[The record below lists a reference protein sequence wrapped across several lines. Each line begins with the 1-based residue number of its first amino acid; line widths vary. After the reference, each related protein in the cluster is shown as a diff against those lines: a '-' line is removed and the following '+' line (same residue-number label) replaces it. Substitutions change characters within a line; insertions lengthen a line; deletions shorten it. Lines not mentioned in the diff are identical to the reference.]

1 VTGPAEQGA
10 PTRLSD
16 SDRHEVLVD
25 WNRTAVDHRPE
36 ATIHQL
42 FVEEAAKRPG
52 APAVIAGNTVLT
64 YGELDA
70 RSNRL
75 ARILVERGVGPD
87 VPVGLA
93 ARRTPDV
100 VVALLGI
107 LKAGGA
113 YLPLDPA
120 YPRDRIAWMLEDAR
134 VPVVV
139 GDSPSTSTLP
149 DAKASRLLLDA
160 EAELIA
166 ARPAEPVSGGATA
179 ESLAYVMYTS
189 GSTGRPKGTLI
200 RHRAVNRLVRAV
212 DYVALGP
219 DETLLFA
226 APLAFDAS
234 TFEIWGALL
243 NGGRV
248 VIHPEAVPTAR
259 GLADSIRR
267 HGVTTMWLTAAL
279 FNMVIDEDPG
289 ALAGLRQLLT
299 GGEALSVPHVRR
311 ALEALPSVRLING
324 YGPTECTTFTTCHT
338 IPRPLPEGLR
348 SIPIGRPIRD
358 TSVYVLDPERQPVA
372 KGEPGELYVG
382 GEGLARGYLNRPD
395 LTAERFVPDAV
406 SGAKDARLYRT
417 GDLVRWLPDGTIEY
431 LGRADEQLKIRGFRI
446 EPGEIEAALLAD
458 PSLKTAAVVAREDRP
473 GAKRLVAY
481 LVARTGA
488 ERPSHADLRARL
500 AKSLPEA
507 MVPSA
512 YVWLDALPVT
522 VNGKLDRRALPPPP
536 PTRPALAQEFVPPA
550 SELET
555 KLAAVWSD
563 VLGVEPVGR
572 DDGFFDLGGSS
583 LLAVRMAARVRDELG
598 IDVPLVKLF
607 DRPTLAGFASAAAA
621 ATAPA
626 QVPAAGAA
634 PARPSPRRAG
644 RVDVAVVGM
653 AGKFPGAADVD
664 AFWKNLVAGVDGTS
678 FFTEDELDPA
688 VPEEQRR
695 DPAYVRARGVLEGT
709 ELFDAAFFGMGP
721 REAEITDPQ
730 NRLFLE
736 TAWEALERSGHVPAS
751 FTGPI
756 GVFGG
761 KYNNTYF
768 ERNVATRPD
777 LIEAFGAF
785 NAMAANEKDY
795 VATRAAFKLDLTGPA
810 VSIHTACSTSLVSV
824 CAAVESLRR
833 GECDLALAGGAS
845 VTVPVKSGHVYQ
857 EGSMLSAD
865 GRTRP
870 FDANAS
876 GTTFSDGVAVVVLRR
891 LEDALADGDQVYAVI
906 RGTAVNNDGARKA
919 SFTAPSVEGQAAV
932 VAMAQAD
939 AEVEPRSVS
948 YVETHG
954 TATPLGDPIEVEALS
969 RTFRRAT
976 GDTGFCGIGSVKS
989 NVGHLTIAAGATG
1002 FIKTAL
1008 SLHHEVLPPT
1018 IHFQSPNPALGLDKS
1033 PFYVVRELSPW
1044 KRGGAPRRA
1053 GVSAFGVG
1061 GTNAH
1066 VVLEE
1071 GPPEQPSG
1079 PGRAKELLVVS
1090 ARTPEALESACG
1102 RLAAWLREHPET
1114 PLADVAHT
1122 LQTGRAGF
1130 AHRRYLV
1137 AGSAAEAAAQ
1147 LAEPR
1152 KLAGRKLDAKA
1163 PAPVFLFPGQGSQY
1177 VRMGEELLGEPV
1189 FRRELDRVCDVVRPF
1204 LQRDLRDVL
1213 YPAAGAED
1221 AAAEILR
1228 ATAYTQ
1234 PALFAIEWALAC
1246 QWRHWGVE
1254 PVAMAGHSVGEFVCA
1269 ALAGVMA
1276 PEDAAALV
1284 AERGRLI
1291 GALPPGAMLS
1301 VNMSAEA
1308 ALPLLD
1314 DPMLAIA
1321 SENAPGLCVVAG
1333 PAEAVARV
1341 QKRLD
1346 EQKIVCRPLHTSH
1359 AFHSP
1364 MMDPAVP
1371 VFAEKVRRVRLSAP
1385 RIPFVS
1391 TVTGAWIT
1399 PEQAQDPAYWSRHL
1413 RETVRFATAAGVL
1426 VSEPGRLFLE
1436 VGPRTTLTTLTRRQ
1450 VKDILAKPLVS
1461 SLADQAGNGTEWA
1474 ALLLA
1479 AGQLWSNGLALDWKA
1494 FRLGERRRRVVLPTY
1509 PFERKRYW
1517 IEPARPAKA
1526 EAAAAPAPA
1535 PEALPPAAPAPVPA
1549 VAAAAAPQP
1558 TASSTVATTQPEPN
1572 MTAARKDKIA
1582 AAVRELFEEVSGLE
1596 IGDADSTFV
1605 EMGMDS
1611 LFLTQA
1617 ALQLQKKFGLKVTFR
1632 QLMENFPTV
1641 ATLTDHLD
1649 GCLPPDA
1656 YADAAPAPAPAPA
1669 AAAPA
1674 PVPVASPAPAAVPA
1688 VATSVPVAAFQVP
1701 AASTAPAGSLQ
1712 HIVEE
1717 QLRLMAHQLA
1727 LLGVGPAPVAAPQP
1741 TVPAAQPQAAAVP
1754 AAASAPVA
1762 LAAPPP
1768 AAAKPL
1774 NGAASKPANGA
1785 QRPAESAPEEGSA
1798 PQTYDVKKA
1807 FGAIAKIH
1815 LSADEMSP
1823 RQRARLDAF
1832 IRRYV
1837 ARTKTSKRLTQEN
1850 RAVLADPRVV
1860 TGFKPTI
1867 KEIVYQVVVDRS
1879 QGARVWD
1886 VDGNE
1891 YIDCLNGFGAS
1902 YFGWQPP
1909 FVTEAVKRQLDRG
1922 HEIGPMTP
1930 VAYDAAR
1937 LLCELTGMERAGFCN
1952 TGSEAVMGCMRIAR
1966 TVTGRTVIASFSGD
1980 YHGIFDEVIVRGT
1993 KKLKAVP
2000 AAPGIM
2006 PSSSQNMLILD
2017 YGTPESLEIIRQ
2029 RADDL
2034 AAVLVEPVQSRR
2046 PDFRPKEFLKEVREI
2061 TRKSGTALIFDEVIT
2076 GFRVAPGGAQAY
2088 YGIQADLASYGKV
2101 IGGGFPIGVIAGRRP
2116 WMDALD
2122 GGPWQYG
2129 DDSTPTAGVTYFAGT
2144 FCRHPLALAAM
2155 RAVMEHVKAQGPALQ
2170 ESMNQKTAKLAA
2182 DLNAHFQAVGAPL
2195 EIRNFSALWKV
2206 FFTQDLPYAELLF
2219 PMLRDR
2225 GLHILEGFP
2234 CFLTTAHGD
2243 AEVAFIVKAFR
2254 DAIAE
2259 LQEAGFLPEA
2269 PKRPAVDPSTPPVPG
2284 ARLGR
2289 DPGGNPAWFVEN
2301 PKQPGQ
2307 WLKVSDA

>member
-1 VTGPAEQGA
+1 VE
-10 PTRLSD
+10 
-16 SDRHEVLVD
+16 
-25 WNRTAVDHRPE
+25 WNRTAVAHRPE

-42 FVEEAAKRPG
+42 FAEEAARQPG
-52 APAVIAGNTVLT
+52 APAVVAGDAVLS

-70 RSNRL
+70 RSNQL
-75 ARILVERGVGPD
+75 ARLLRELGVGPD
-87 VPVGLA
+87 APVGLA

-100 VVALLGI
+100 MVALLGI

-139 GDSPSTSTLP
+139 GDSPSTATLP
-149 DAKASRLLLDA
+149 DSTAARLLLDA
-160 EAELIA
+160 DAERIA
-166 ARPAEPVSGGATA
+166 AQSREAIEGGATA

-219 DETLLFA
+219 GETLLFA

-248 VIHPEAVPTAR
+248 VVHPEAVPTAR
-259 GLADSIRR
+259 GLQESIRR

-279 FNMVIDEDPG
+279 FNMVIDEDPE
-289 ALAGLRQLLT
+289 ALSGLRQLLT

-324 YGPTECTTFTTCHT
+324 YGPTECTTFTTCFT

-358 TSVYVLDPERQPVA
+358 TSLYVLDAERNPVA
-372 KGEPGELYVG
+372 PGEPGELYVG

-395 LTAERFVPDAV
+395 LTSERFVPDVV
-406 SGAKDARLYRT
+406 SGAVDSRLYRT
-417 GDLVRWLPDGTIEY
+417 GDLVRWLPDGTVEY
-431 LGRADEQLKIRGFRI
+431 LGRADEQVKIRGFRI
-446 EPGEIEAALLAD
+446 EPGEIVAALLAHAAV
-458 PSLKTAAVVAREDRP
+458 KTAAVVAREDRP
-473 GAKRLVAY
+473 GAKRLVGY
-481 LVARTGA
+481 LVGRSGA
-488 ERPSHADLRARL
+488 ERPSHAELREHL

-512 YVWLDALPVT
+512 FVWLEALPVT
-522 VNGKLDRRALPPPP
+522 ANGKLDRRALPPPP
-536 PTRPALAQEFVPPA
+536 PTRPALAQEFVA
-550 SELET
+550 AATELEA
-555 KLAAVWSD
+555 KLAALWGD

-572 DDGFFDLGGSS
+572 DDGFFELGGSS
-583 LLAVRMAARVRDELG
+583 LLAVRMVTRVREELG
-598 IDVPLVKLF
+598 IDVPLVNLF
-607 DRPTLAGFASAAAA
+607 DQPTLAGFAAAAA
-621 ATAPA
+621 AAVHPA
-626 QVPAAGAA
+626 KSAAA
-634 PARPSPRRAG
+634 PEPAEAGPQPRRRG
-644 RVDVAVVGM
+644 HGDIAVVGM
-653 AGKFPGAADVD
+653 AGRFPGAPDVD
-664 AFWKNLVAGVDGTS
+664 RFWANLLDGVDGTT
-678 FFTEDELDPA
+678 FFSDADLDPSVSA
-688 VPEEQRR
+688 EQRR
-695 DPAYVRARGVLEGT
+695 DPAYVRARGILEDAD
-709 ELFDAAFFGMGP
+709 LFDAAFFGIGP
-721 REAEITDPQ
+721 REAELTDPQ
-730 NRLFLE
+730 NRLLLE
-736 TAWEALERSGHVPAS
+736 TAWEALERAGHVPGS
-751 FTGPI
+751 FRGPI
-756 GVFGG
+756 GVFAG

-768 ERNVATRPD
+768 ERNVSTRPD
-777 LIEAFGAF
+777 LIDAFGAF
-785 NAMAANEKDY
+785 NTMAANEKDY
-795 VATRAAFKLDLTGPA
+795 IATRAAFKLDLTGPA
-810 VSIHTACSTSLVSV
+810 ISIHTACSTSLVAV

-833 GECDLALAGGAS
+833 GECDLALAGGS
-845 VTVPVKSGHVYQ
+845 SITVPVRSGHLYQ
-857 EGSMLSAD
+857 EGSMLSVD

-870 FDANAS
+870 FDAQAS
-876 GTTFSDGVAVVVLRR
+876 GTTFSDGVAMIVLRR
-891 LEDALADGDQVYAVI
+891 LEDALADGDQIYAVV

-919 SFTAPSVEGQAAV
+919 SFTAPSVEGQASV
-932 VAMAQAD
+932 VSMAQAD
-939 AEVEPRSVS
+939 AGVDPRSVS

-969 RTFRRAT
+969 RAFRRQT
-976 GDTGFCGIGSVKS
+976 EDRGFCGIGSVKS
-989 NVGHLTIAAGATG
+989 NVGHLTIAAGAAG

-1008 SLHHEVLPPT
+1008 ALHHEVLPPT
-1018 IHFQSPNPALGLDKS
+1018 IHFQSPNPALGLSKS
-1033 PFYVVRELSPW
+1033 PFYVVDRLTPW
-1044 KRGGAPRRA
+1044 RRGTAPRRA

-1066 VVLEE
+1066 VVVEE
-1071 GPPEQPSG
+1071 APPSEASL
-1079 PGRAKELLVVS
+1079 PGRSRELLTVS
-1090 ARTPEALESACG
+1090 ARTPEALEATCG
-1102 RLAAWLREHPET
+1102 RLAGWLKGHPDA
-1114 PLADVAHT
+1114 PLGDVAHT

-1130 AHRRYLV
+1130 AHRRFLV
-1137 AGSAAEAAAQ
+1137 AASTAEAAAQ
-1147 LAEPR
+1147 LAEPK
-1152 KLAGRKLDAKA
+1152 KLPGRKLDAKA
-1163 PAPVFLFPGQGSQY
+1163 PAAVFLFPGQGSQY
-1177 VRMGEELLGEPV
+1177 VRMGEELRGEPI
-1189 FRRELDRVCDVVRPF
+1189 FRRELDRVCDIVRPF
-1204 LQRDLRDVL
+1204 LARDLRDVL
-1213 YPAAGAED
+1213 YPVAGGEE
-1221 AAAEILR
+1221 AAAEILK

-1246 QWRHWGVE
+1246 QWRHWGIE

-1269 ALAGVMA
+1269 ALAGVMS

-1301 VNMSAEA
+1301 VNLSGDA
-1308 ALPLLD
+1308 AQALLD

-1341 QKRLD
+1341 QKRL
-1346 EQKIVCRPLHTSH
+1346 EEEKIVCRPLHTSH

-1371 VFAEKVRRVRLSAP
+1371 VFAERVRRVRLSAP

-1391 TVTGAWIT
+1391 TVTAGWIT
-1399 PEQAQDPAYWSRHL
+1399 AEQATDPAYWSRHL
-1413 RETVRFATAAGVL
+1413 RETVRYGKAASVL
-1426 VSEPGRLFLE
+1426 LADSGRIFIE

-1461 SLADQAGNGTEWA
+1461 SLGDQAGNGAEWT
-1474 ALLLA
+1474 ALLSA
-1479 AGQLWSNGLALDWKA
+1479 VGQLWANGVPFDWKA
-1494 FRLGERRRRVVLPTY
+1494 FREGERRRRLVLPTY
-1509 PFERKRYW
+1509 PFERKRFW
-1517 IEPARPAKA
+1517 IDPAAKGQA
-1526 EAAAAPAPA
+1526 EVAKREVAAAAPAP
-1535 PEALPPAAPAPVPA
+1535 
-1549 VAAAAAPQP
+1549 VAAAPPPAESVASPPLAA
-1558 TASSTVATTQPEPN
+1558 STPIATTPQEPN
-1572 MTAARKDKIA
+1572 MTAGRKESIA
-1582 AAVRELFEEVSGLE
+1582 TALRELFEEVSGLE
-1596 IGDADSTFV
+1596 MGDSDSTFV

-1617 ALQLQKKFGLKVTFR
+1617 ALQLQKKFSVKITFR
-1632 QLMENFPTV
+1632 QLMENFPGIG
-1641 ATLTDHLD
+1641 ALADHLD
-1649 GCLPPDA
+1649 TVLPA
-1656 YADAAPAPAPAPA
+1656 EMFAAAAPPPAVAAPA

-1674 PVPVASPAPAAVPA
+1674 GVAVPAAAAPAGVAAPAA
-1688 VATSVPVAAFQVP
+1688 PVSFP
-1701 AASTAPAGSLQ
+1701 AASVAVFTAPPPSSAVPGSLQ

-1717 QLRLMAHQLA
+1717 QLRLMSHQLA
-1727 LLGVGPAPVAAPQP
+1727 LLGAGPAPAAQAQAAVQPAPAPQAALAAPAVPEAPAPAPVA
-1741 TVPAAQPQAAAVP
+1741 V
-1754 AAASAPVA
+1754 
-1762 LAAPPP
+1762 
-1768 AAAKPL
+1768 AAAKPV
-1774 NGAASKPANGA
+1774 NGALAKPANGTA
-1785 QRPAESAPEEGSA
+1785 RPADAPEEGA
-1798 PQTYDVKKA
+1798 TPAGYDVKKA

-1815 LSADEMSP
+1815 LTADEMSP
-1823 RQRARLDAF
+1823 RQRARLEAF

-1850 RAVLADPRVV
+1850 RSVLADPRVV

-1930 VAYDAAR
+1930 IAYDAAR

-1952 TGSEAVMGCMRIAR
+1952 TGSEAVMGAMRIAR
-1966 TVTGRTVIASFSGD
+1966 TVTGRTVVASFTGS

-1993 KKLKAVP
+1993 KKLRAVP

-2006 PSSSQNMLILD
+2006 PSSSQNMLVLD
-2017 YGTPESLEIIRQ
+2017 YGTPEALQILKD
-2029 RADDL
+2029 RAGDL
-2034 AAVLVEPVQSRR
+2034 AAILVETVQSRR
-2046 PDFRPKEFLKEVREI
+2046 PDFQPREFLHALREI
-2061 TRKSGTALIFDEVIT
+2061 TQKSGTALIFDEVIT
-2076 GFRVAPGGAQAY
+2076 GFRIHPGGAQAHF
-2088 YGIQADLASYGKV
+2088 GIKADIATYGKV

-2155 RAVMEHVKAQGPALQ
+2155 RAVMEHIKAQGPALQ
-2170 ESMNQKTAKLAA
+2170 EGMNQKTAKLAS
-2182 DLNAHFQAVGAPL
+2182 DLNAHFQAVGVPL
-2195 EIRNFSALWKV
+2195 EVRNFSALWKV
-2206 FFTQDLPYAELLF
+2206 FFTQDLPYGELLF

-2234 CFLTTAHGD
+2234 CFLTTAHGE

-2269 PKRPAVDPSTPPVPG
+2269 PKRPSTDPSTPPVPG

>member
-1 VTGPAEQGA
+1 ME
-10 PTRLSD
+10 
-16 SDRHEVLVD
+16 
-25 WNRTAVDHRPE
+25 WNRTSVAHRPE

-42 FVEEAAKRPG
+42 FAEEASRRPD
-52 APAVIAGNTVLT
+52 APAVLAGDAVLA
-64 YGELDA
+64 YGELDR
-70 RSNRL
+70 RSNQL
-75 ARILVERGVGPD
+75 ARALQEHGVGPD

-100 VVALLGI
+100 IVALLGI

-120 YPRDRIAWMLEDAR
+120 YPRERIAWMLEDAR

-139 GDSPSTSTLP
+139 GDASSTAALP
-149 DAKASRLLLDA
+149 DARATRLLLDA
-160 EAELIA
+160 D
-166 ARPAEPVSGGATA
+166 ARRIDALPRDPVDSGATA

-189 GSTGRPKGTLI
+189 GSTGRPKGTLV

-212 DYVALGP
+212 EYVSLGP
-219 DETLLFA
+219 GETLLFA

-248 VIHPEAVPTAR
+248 AIHPEAVPTAR
-259 GLADSIRR
+259 GLAESIRR

-289 ALAGLRQLLT
+289 ALTGLRQLLT

-311 ALEALPSVRLING
+311 ALEALPGVRLING

-338 IPRPLPEGLR
+338 IPRPLPDGIR

-358 TSVYVLDPERQPVA
+358 TAVYVLDADRQPVGV
-372 KGEPGELYVG
+372 GEAGELYVG

-395 LTAERFVPDAV
+395 LTSERFVPDTV
-406 SGAKDARLYRT
+406 SGAAGARLYRT
-417 GDLVRWLPDGTIEY
+417 GDLVRWLPDGTVEY
-431 LGRADEQLKIRGFRI
+431 LGRADEQVKIRGFRI
-446 EPGEIEAALLAD
+446 EPGEVEAALLAHEAV
-458 PSLKTAAVVAREDRP
+458 KAAAVIAREDRP
-473 GAKRLVAY
+473 GVKRLVGY
-481 LVARTGA
+481 LVARPGTDAPG
-488 ERPSHADLRARL
+488 HAKLREHL
-500 AKSLPEA
+500 AKFLPEA
-507 MVPSA
+507 MVPSSF
-512 YVWLDALPVT
+512 VWLDALPVT
-522 VNGKLDRRALPPPP
+522 ANGKLDRRALPPPP
-536 PTRPALAQEFVPPA
+536 PTRPALAQEFVAPS
-550 SELET
+550 SEHEA

-572 DDGFFDLGGSS
+572 DDGFFELGGSS
-583 LLAVRMAARVRDELG
+583 LLAIRMVTRVREDLG
-598 IDVPLVKLF
+598 IDVPLVHLF
-607 DRPTLAGFASAAAA
+607 DQPTLAGFAAAAA
-621 ATAPA
+621 AASAPA
-626 QVPAAGAA
+626 ERA
-634 PARPSPRRAG
+634 PARGEGRAGPRRSSRG
-644 RVDVAVVGM
+644 DVAVVGM
-653 AGKFPGAADVD
+653 AGRFPGAPDVD
-664 AFWKNLVAGVDGTS
+664 SFWKNLLEGVDGTT
-678 FFTEDELDPA
+678 FFSEAELDPA
-688 VPEEQRR
+688 VPEDQRR
-695 DPAYVRARGVLEGT
+695 DPAYVRARGVVEGAD
-709 ELFDAAFFGMGP
+709 LFDAAFFGMGP

-730 NRLFLE
+730 NRLLLE
-736 TAWEALERSGHVPAS
+736 TAWEALERSGHVPGS
-751 FTGPI
+751 FPGPVGI
-756 GVFGG
+756 FAG

-768 ERNVATRPD
+768 ERNVTTHPA

-785 NAMAANEKDY
+785 NAMASNEKDY
-795 VATRAAFKLDLTGPA
+795 IATRAAFKLDLTGPA
-810 VSIHTACSTSLVSV
+810 ISIHTACSTSLVSV

-833 GECDLALAGGAS
+833 GECDLALAGGS
-845 VTVPVKSGHVYQ
+845 SITVPVKSGHVYQ

-870 FDANAS
+870 FDAQAT

-891 LEDALADGDQVYAVI
+891 LEDALADGDEVYAVI

-919 SFTAPSVEGQAAV
+919 SFTAPGVEGQAAV

-939 AEVEPRSVS
+939 AGVDPRSVS

-954 TATPLGDPIEVEALS
+954 TATPLGDPIEVEALT
-969 RTFRRAT
+969 RTFRRGTA
-976 GDTGFCGIGSVKS
+976 DRGFCGIGSVKS
-989 NVGHLTIAAGATG
+989 NVGHLVIAAGATG
-1002 FIKTAL
+1002 LIKTAL
-1008 SLHHEVLPPT
+1008 SLHNEVLPPT
-1018 IHFQSPNPALGLDKS
+1018 IHFQSPNPGLRLEQS
-1033 PFYVVRELSPW
+1033 PFYVVDRLTPW
-1044 KRGGAPRRA
+1044 KRGGSPRRA

-1066 VVLEE
+1066 VVVEE
-1071 GPPEQPSG
+1071 APPAEPSG
-1079 PGRAKELLVVS
+1079 PGRPRELLVVS
-1090 ARTPEALESACG
+1090 ARTPSALDAACV
-1102 RLAAWLREHPET
+1102 RLGSWLKDHPDASL
-1114 PLADVAHT
+1114 PDVAHT

-1130 AHRRYLV
+1130 AHRKYLV
-1137 AGSAAEAAAQ
+1137 AASAAEAAGL

-1163 PAPVFLFPGQGSQY
+1163 PGAVFLFPGQGSQY
-1177 VRMGEELLGEPV
+1177 VRMGQELLGEGT

-1204 LQRDLRDVL
+1204 LEKDLRDVL
-1213 YPAAGAED
+1213 YPAAGGEE

-1246 QWRHWGVE
+1246 QWRHWGIE
-1254 PVAMAGHSVGEFVCA
+1254 PVAMVGHSVGEFVCA
-1269 ALAGVMA
+1269 ALAGVMD
-1276 PEDAAALV
+1276 PEDAARLV

-1301 VNMSAEA
+1301 VNMAGDA
-1308 ALPLLD
+1308 ARAFLD
-1314 DPMLAIA
+1314 HPDLAIA

-1346 EQKIVCRPLHTSH
+1346 DEKVICRPLHTSH

-1371 VFAEKVRRVRLSAP
+1371 VFAERVRGVRLSAP
-1385 RIPFVS
+1385 RLPFVS

-1399 PEQAQDPAYWSRHL
+1399 AEQAVDPMYWSRHL
-1413 RETVRFATAAGVL
+1413 RETVRFAAAASVL
-1426 VSEPGRLFLE
+1426 VAEPGRLFLE
-1436 VGPRTTLTTLTRRQ
+1436 VGPRTTLTTLTGRQ
-1450 VKDILAKPLVS
+1450 VKDRLAKPLVS
-1461 SLADQAGNGTEWA
+1461 SLGDQAGNGAEWTA
-1474 ALLLA
+1474 LLA
-1479 AGQLWSNGLALDWKA
+1479 AAGQMWSNGLSLDWKV
-1494 FRLGERRRRVVLPTY
+1494 FREGERRRRVVLPTY
-1509 PFERKRYW
+1509 PFERKRFW
-1517 IEPARPAKA
+1517 LDPVRRQ
-1526 EAAAAPAPA
+1526 EAAVPAAAVAAPP
-1535 PEALPPAAPAPVPA
+1535 PIPAAEPIP
-1549 VAAAAAPQP
+1549 AAAAAEPAPASPP
-1558 TASSTVATTQPEPN
+1558 TATTAPETN

-1582 AAVRELFEEVSGLE
+1582 AALRELFEEVSGLE

-1617 ALQLQKKFGLKVTFR
+1617 ALQLQKKFAVKVTFR
-1632 QLMENFPTV
+1632 QLMENFPTLG
-1641 ATLTDHLD
+1641 TLTEFLD
-1649 GCLPPDA
+1649 GSLAPEA
-1656 YADAAPAPAPAPA
+1656 FADAAP

-1674 PVPVASPAPAAVPA
+1674 PVAPRSPAAAAAPVAAAPVAAAPAPAASAPA
-1688 VATSVPVAAFQVP
+1688 PVFAPP
-1701 AASTAPAGSLQ
+1701 APSTAPAGSIQ

-1717 QLRLMAHQLA
+1717 QLRLMSHQLA
-1727 LLGVGPAPVAAPQP
+1727 LLGVGPAPAVQAQVAA
-1741 TVPAAQPQAAAVP
+1741 PAAQPATAP
-1754 AAASAPVA
+1754 SPAASAP
-1762 LAAPPP
+1762 APAPNGV
-1768 AAAKPL
+1768 AKP
-1774 NGAASKPANGA
+1774 NGAAKPANGA
-1785 QRPAESAPEEGSA
+1785 AKPAEAAEEGSVPA
-1798 PQTYDVKKA
+1798 TYDVKKA

-1815 LSADEMSP
+1815 LTADEMTP

-1850 RAVLADPRVV
+1850 RTVLADPRVV

-1922 HEIGPMTP
+1922 HEIGPMSP
-1930 VAYDAAR
+1930 LAYDAAR

-1952 TGSEAVMGCMRIAR
+1952 TGSEAVMGAMRIAR
-1966 TVTGRTVIASFSGD
+1966 TVTGRTTIASFTGS

-1993 KKLKAVP
+1993 KKLKAVV

-2006 PSSSQNMLILD
+2006 PSSAQNMLVLD

-2029 RADDL
+2029 RAGDL
-2034 AAVLVEPVQSRR
+2034 AAVLVETVQSRR
-2046 PDFRPKEFLKEVREI
+2046 PDFQPREFLHSLREI
-2061 TRKSGTALIFDEVIT
+2061 TKNSGTALIFDEVIT
-2076 GFRVAPGGAQAY
+2076 GFRIHPGGAQAHF
-2088 YGIQADLASYGKV
+2088 GVKADLATYGKV
-2101 IGGGFPIGVIAGRRP
+2101 VGGGFPIGVIAGRRP

-2144 FCRHPLALAAM
+2144 FCRHPLALAAV
-2155 RAVMEHVKAQGPALQ
+2155 RAVLEHVKAQGPALQ
-2170 ESMNQKTAKLAA
+2170 EAMNQKTAKLAA
-2182 DLNAHFQAVGAPL
+2182 DLNAHFQAVGVPL
-2195 EIRNFSALWKV
+2195 EIRNFAALWKV
-2206 FFTQDLPYAELLF
+2206 FFTQELPYQELLF

-2234 CFLTTAHGD
+2234 CFLTTAHGE

-2254 DAIAE
+2254 DTIAE
-2259 LQEAGFLPEA
+2259 MQEAGFLPEA
-2269 PKRPAVDPSTPPVPG
+2269 PKRPAADPSTPPVPG

>member
-1 VTGPAEQGA
+1 ME
-10 PTRLSD
+10 
-16 SDRHEVLVD
+16 
-25 WNRTAVDHRPE
+25 WNRTSVAHRPE
-36 ATIHQL
+36 ATIHEL
-42 FVEEAAKRPG
+42 FAEEAAKRPG
-52 APAVIAGNTVLT
+52 APAVVAGDLVLT
-64 YGELDA
+64 YAELDE

-75 ARILVERGVGPD
+75 AHLLRSRGVGPD

-93 ARRTPDV
+93 CRRTPDV

-120 YPRDRIAWMLEDAR
+120 YPRERVAWMLEDAK

-139 GDSPSTSTLP
+139 GDGPSTASLP
-149 DAKASRLLLDA
+149 DSSATRLLLDA
-160 EAELIA
+160 EAAAIA
-166 ARPAEPVSGGATA
+166 SQPSGPVSGQATS

-189 GSTGRPKGTLI
+189 GSTGRPKGTLV
-200 RHRAVNRLVRAV
+200 RHRSVNRLVRAV
-212 DYVALGP
+212 DYVAFGP
-219 DETLLFA
+219 DETILFA

-243 NGGRV
+243 NGGCV
-248 VIHPEAVPTAR
+248 AIHPETVPTAR
-259 GLADSIRR
+259 GLAESIRR
-267 HGVTTMWLTAAL
+267 HRVTTMWLTAAL

-311 ALEALPSVRLING
+311 ALEALPAVRLING

-338 IPRPLPEGLR
+338 IPRPLPEDLR

-358 TSVYVLDPERQPVA
+358 TTLYVLDAERQPVA
-372 KGEPGELYVG
+372 LGEPGELYVG

-395 LTAERFVPDAV
+395 LTAERFVPDTV

-417 GDLVRWLPDGTIEY
+417 GDLVRWLPDGTVEY
-431 LGRADEQLKIRGFRI
+431 LGRADEQVKIRGFRI
-446 EPGEIEAALLAD
+446 EPGEIVSALLAD
-458 PSLKTAAVVAREDRP
+458 PALKTAAVVAREDRP

-481 LVARTGA
+481 LVARPGA
-488 ERPSHADLRARL
+488 AQPTHAKLRERL

-512 YVWLDALPVT
+512 FVWLEALPVT
-522 VNGKLDRRALPPPP
+522 ANGKLDRRALPPPP

-550 SELET
+550 SELEG
-555 KLAAVWSD
+555 KIAALWSE

-572 DDGFFDLGGSS
+572 DDGFFELGGSS
-583 LLAVRMAARVRDELG
+583 LLAVRMVTRLRAELG
-598 IDVPLVKLF
+598 LDVPMVRIF
-607 DRPTLAGFASAAAA
+607 DQPTLSGF
-621 ATAPA
+621 
-626 QVPAAGAA
+626 AGAA
-634 PARPSPRRAG
+634 ASASAPQKGEARAPERAAIAKPRAG

-653 AGKFPGAADVD
+653 AGRFPGSPDVD
-664 AFWKNLVAGVDGTS
+664 RYWQNLVDGLDGTT
-678 FFTEDELDPA
+678 FFSDAEIDPA
-688 VPEEQRR
+688 VPEDQRK
-695 DPAYVRARGVLEGT
+695 DPAYVKARGILEGV

-730 NRLFLE
+730 NRIFLE
-736 TAWEALERSGHVPAS
+736 AAWEALERSGHVPAS
-751 FTGPI
+751 FPGPI
-756 GVFGG
+756 GVFAG

-768 ERNVATRPD
+768 ERNVSTRPD
-777 LIEAFGAF
+777 LVEAFGAF
-785 NAMAANEKDY
+785 NTMAANEKDY
-795 VATRAAFKLDLTGPA
+795 IATRTAFKLDLTGPA
-810 VSIHTACSTSLVSV
+810 VSIHTACSTSLVAL

-833 GECDLALAGGAS
+833 GECDLALAGGSS
-845 VTVPVKSGHVYQ
+845 VTVPVKSGHLYQ

-870 FDANAS
+870 FDAKAT

-939 AEVEPRSVS
+939 AGVEAKSLS

-969 RTFRRAT
+969 RTFRRSTA
-976 GDTGFCGIGSVKS
+976 DRAFCGIGSVKS
-989 NVGHLTIAAGATG
+989 NFGHLTIAAGGAG

-1008 SLHHEVLPPT
+1008 ALHHELLPPT
-1018 IHFQSPNPALGLDKS
+1018 IHFVSPNPALNLAES
-1033 PFYVVRELSPW
+1033 PFYVVDKLTPW
-1044 KRGGAPRRA
+1044 RRGIAPRLA

-1071 GPPEQPSG
+1071 APEAAPSG
-1079 PGRAKELLVVS
+1079 PGRPKELLVIS
-1090 ARTPEALESACG
+1090 ARTPEALESACA
-1102 RLAAWLREHPET
+1102 RLAAWLGEHKDV

-1130 AHRRYLV
+1130 PHRRYLT
-1137 AGSAAEAAAQ
+1137 AGSAEQAAAQ
-1147 LAEPR
+1147 LAEPKR
-1152 KLAGRKLDAKA
+1152 LAGRKLDAKA
-1163 PAPVFLFPGQGSQY
+1163 PSPVFLFPGQGSQY
-1177 VRMGEELLGEPV
+1177 VRMGEELLGEKV

-1204 LQRDLRDVL
+1204 LGRDLREVL
-1213 YPAAGAED
+1213 YPAAGGEE

-1234 PALFAIEWALAC
+1234 PALFAIEWALAS
-1246 QWRHWGVE
+1246 QWRHWGIE
-1254 PVAMAGHSVGEFVCA
+1254 PAAMAGHSVGEFVCA
-1269 ALAGVMA
+1269 AIAGVMS

-1301 VNMSAEA
+1301 VNMSADA
-1308 ALPLLD
+1308 AQALLD
-1314 DPMLAIA
+1314 DPMLAVA

-1346 EQKIVCRPLHTSH
+1346 EEKVVCRPLFTSH

-1371 VFAEKVRRVRLSAP
+1371 VFAERVRKVRLSPP
-1385 RIPFVS
+1385 RLPFVS

-1399 PEQAQDPAYWSRHL
+1399 DAQATDPVYWSRHL
-1413 RETVRFATAAGVL
+1413 RETVRFASAAAVL
-1426 VSEPGRLFLE
+1426 VAEPGHLYLE
-1436 VGPRTTLTTLTRRQ
+1436 VGPRTTLATLTRRQ
-1450 VKDILAKPLVS
+1450 VKDVLAKPLVS
-1461 SLADQAGNGTEWA
+1461 SLADQAGNGAEWTA
-1474 ALLLA
+1474 LLA
-1479 AGQLWSNGLALDWKA
+1479 AVGQLWANGLPFDWKA
-1494 FRLGERRRRVVLPTY
+1494 FREGERRRRLVLPTY
-1509 PFERKRYW
+1509 PFERKRFW
-1517 IEPARPAKA
+1517 IDPARPAPIEGAAQAAPAAKPASPPPPA
-1526 EAAAAPAPA
+1526 EVFAAPVAVPAAAP
-1535 PEALPPAAPAPVPA
+1535 PPAAPSTLPSTRPESDMTASRKEKIA
-1549 VAAAAAPQP
+1549 VALG
-1558 TASSTVATTQPEPN
+1558 
-1572 MTAARKDKIA
+1572 
-1582 AAVRELFEEVSGLE
+1582 ELFEEVSGLE
-1596 IGDADSTFV
+1596 IGDPDATFV

-1632 QLMENFPTV
+1632 QLMENFPTLS
-1641 ATLTDHLD
+1641 TLADHLD
-1649 GCLPPDA
+1649 ASLSPEA
-1656 YADAAPAPAPAPA
+1656 FAAAAPPPAPAPA

-1674 PVPVASPAPAAVPA
+1674 PAAAVAPAAPAPA
-1688 VATSVPVAAFQVP
+1688 PVAAPVVGLPVP
-1701 AASTAPAGSLQ
+1701 LAAFSLPAPSAAPAGTVQ

-1727 LLGVGPAPVAAPQP
+1727 LLGAGSPIAVAAQAVQPAAPPLPAPAVASGPVATGTGVPAPAAAAKA
-1741 TVPAAQPQAAAVP
+1741 TNGVPAAR
-1754 AAASAPVA
+1754 
-1762 LAAPPP
+1762 
-1768 AAAKPL
+1768 
-1774 NGAASKPANGA
+1774 PANGA
-1785 QRPAESAPEEGSA
+1785 SRPAEAPAEEGA
-1798 PQTYDVKKA
+1798 QPVGYDVKKA

-1815 LSADEMSP
+1815 LTADEMSP

-1850 RAVLADPRVV
+1850 RGVLADPRVV
-1860 TGFKPTI
+1860 TGFKPSI

-1891 YIDCLNGFGAS
+1891 YVDCLNGFGAS

-1930 VAYDAAR
+1930 LAYDAAR
-1937 LLCELTGMERAGFCN
+1937 LLCEITGMERAGFCN

-1966 TVTGRTVIASFSGD
+1966 TVTGRTVIATFTGD

-1993 KKLKAVP
+1993 KKLRAVP

-2006 PSSSQNMLILD
+2006 PSSSQNMLVLD
-2017 YGTPESLEIIRQ
+2017 YGTPESLEILKQ
-2029 RADDL
+2029 RAGEL

-2046 PDFRPKEFLKEVREI
+2046 PEFRPKEFLHGVREL
-2061 TRKSGTALIFDEVIT
+2061 TKSSGAALIFDEVIT
-2076 GFRVAPGGAQAY
+2076 GFRVAPGGAQQY

-2144 FCRHPLALAAM
+2144 FCRHPLALSAM

-2170 ESMNQKTAKLAA
+2170 EGMNQRTAKLAA

-2195 EIRNFSALWKV
+2195 EVRNFSALWKV
-2206 FFTQDLPYAELLF
+2206 FFTHDLPYAELLF

-2243 AEVAFIVKAFR
+2243 AEVAFIVKTFR

-2259 LQEAGFLPEA
+2259 LQEAGFFPEA
-2269 PKRPAVDPSTPPVPG
+2269 PKRPALDPSSPPVPG

>member
-1 VTGPAEQGA
+1 VTGPVERGA
-10 PTRLSD
+10 PRRLAD
-16 SDRHEVLVD
+16 SERHQVLVE

-36 ATIHQL
+36 ATIHEL
-42 FVEEAAKRPG
+42 FAEEAAKRPD
-52 APAVIAGNTVLT
+52 APAVVAGSTVLT
-64 YGELDA
+64 YRELDL

-93 ARRTPDV
+93 AKRTPEV

-139 GDSPSTSTLP
+139 GDTPSTSALP
-149 DAKASRLLLDA
+149 ETKASRLLLDA
-160 EAELIA
+160 EAAAIA
-166 ARPAEPVSGGATA
+166 AKLADPVRGGATA

-189 GSTGRPKGTLI
+189 GSTGRPKGTLV

-248 VIHPEAVPTAR
+248 AIHPEAVPTAR
-259 GLADSIRR
+259 GLAESIRR

-279 FNMVIDEDPG
+279 FNMVIDEDPQ
-289 ALAGLRQLLT
+289 ALSGLRQLLT

-311 ALEALPSVRLING
+311 ALQALPSVRLING

-338 IPRPLPEGLR
+338 ISRPLPEGLR

-358 TSVYVLDPERQPVA
+358 TSVYVLDADRQPVA
-372 KGEPGELYVG
+372 PGEPGELYVG

-395 LTAERFVPDAV
+395 LTAERFVPDTV
-406 SGAKDARLYRT
+406 SGAKEARLYRT

-431 LGRADEQLKIRGFRI
+431 LGRADEQVKIRGFRI

-458 PSLKTAAVVAREDRP
+458 PALKTAAVVAREDRP

-481 LVARTGA
+481 LVARPGA
-488 ERPSHADLRARL
+488 AQPVHADLRKRL

-512 YVWLDALPVT
+512 FVWMDALPVT
-522 VNGKLDRRALPPPP
+522 ANGKLDRRALPPPP
-536 PTRPALAQEFVPPA
+536 PTRPALAQEYVAPA
-550 SELET
+550 SELEV
-555 KLAAVWSD
+555 KLGALWAD

-583 LLAVRMAARVRDELG
+583 LLAVRMVSRVRDELG
-598 IDVPLVKLF
+598 IDVPLVQLF
-607 DRPTLAGFASAAAA
+607 DRPTLSGFAAAA
-621 ATAPA
+621 A
-626 QVPAAGAA
+626 AASTPAA
-634 PARPSPRRAG
+634 PAAAPGVTPARPGSRREG

-653 AGKFPGAADVD
+653 AGRFPGAADVD
-664 AFWKNLVAGVDGTS
+664 LFWKNLVEGVDGTT
-678 FFTEDELDPA
+678 FFSDTELDPT
-688 VPEEQRR
+688 VPEDQRR
-695 DPAYVRARGVLEGT
+695 DPAYVRARGILEGAD
-709 ELFDAAFFGMGP
+709 LFDAAFFGMGP

-751 FTGPI
+751 FAGPI

-785 NAMAANEKDY
+785 NTMAANEKDY

-810 VSIHTACSTSLVSV
+810 VSIHTACSTSLVAI

-833 GECDLALAGGAS
+833 GECDLALAGGSS
-845 VTVPVKSGHVYQ
+845 VTVPVRSGHVYQ
-857 EGSMLSAD
+857 EGSMLSSD

-870 FDANAS
+870 FDAGAT

-891 LEDALADGDQVYAVI
+891 LEDARRDGDQVYAVI

-939 AEVEPRSVS
+939 AEVDARSIS

-976 GDTGFCGIGSVKS
+976 ADRGFCGIGSVKS

-1008 SLHHEVLPPT
+1008 SLHNETLPAT
-1018 IHFQSPNPALGLDKS
+1018 IHFQTPNPALGIEKS
-1033 PFYVVRELSPW
+1033 PFFVVREITPW
-1044 KRGGAPRRA
+1044 KRGGEPRRA

-1071 GPPEQPSG
+1071 APPQEPSG
-1079 PGRAKELLVVS
+1079 PGRPKELLVLS
-1090 ARTPEALESACG
+1090 ARTPEALDASCA
-1102 RLAAWLREHPET
+1102 RLAAWLREHPDASV
-1114 PLADVAHT
+1114 ADVAHT

-1130 AHRRYLV
+1130 AHRRFLV
-1137 AGSAAEAAAQ
+1137 AGSAADAAAQ
-1147 LAEPR
+1147 LAEPK
-1152 KLAGRKLDAKA
+1152 KLAGRKLDAK
-1163 PAPVFLFPGQGSQY
+1163 PFAPVFLFPGQGSQY
-1177 VRMGEELLGEPV
+1177 VRMGEELLGERV

-1204 LQRDLRDVL
+1204 LERDLRDVL
-1213 YPAAGAED
+1213 YPAAGGEE

-1269 ALAGVMA
+1269 AIAGVMA

-1301 VNMSAEA
+1301 VNMSAEG

-1371 VFAEKVRRVRLSAP
+1371 VFAEKVRRVRLSPP

-1399 PEQAQDPAYWSRHL
+1399 PEQAQDPSYWSRHL
-1413 RETVRFATAAGVL
+1413 RETVRFAAAAAVL

-1461 SLADQAGNGTEWA
+1461 SLADQAGSGVESA
-1474 ALLLA
+1474 ALLGA
-1479 AGQLWSNGLALDWKA
+1479 VGQLWANGVALDWKA
-1494 FRLGERRRRVVLPTY
+1494 FREGERRRRLVLPTY
-1509 PFERKRYW
+1509 PFERKRFW
-1517 IEPARPAKA
+1517 IEPARAARA
-1526 EAAAAPAPA
+1526 EAPSPAARAAEAPLPAAPVSAVAAAPAPQ
-1535 PEALPPAAPAPVPA
+1535 PA
-1549 VAAAAAPQP
+1549 
-1558 TASSTVATTQPEPN
+1558 ASSTVATTQPEPN
-1572 MTAARKDKIA
+1572 MNAARKDKIA
-1582 AAVRELFEEVSGLE
+1582 ADVRELFEEVSGLE

-1632 QLMENFPTV
+1632 QLMENFPNV
-1641 ATLTDHLD
+1641 AALTDHLD
-1649 GCLPPDA
+1649 TCLPADA
-1656 YADAAPAPAPAPA
+1656 YADAAPAPAAAPT
-1669 AAAPA
+1669 PA
-1674 PVPVASPAPAAVPA
+1674 PVPVAVSAAPAPALAAPVAVPA
-1688 VATSVPVAAFQVP
+1688 AAFQTP
-1701 AASTAPAGSLQ
+1701 APSTAPAGSIQ

-1717 QLRLMAHQLA
+1717 QLRLMANQLA
-1727 LLGVGPAPVAAPQP
+1727 LLGFGPAVAQAQASPPAVAVQTQAPAVVAPAPAPVA
-1741 TVPAAQPQAAAVP
+1741 TV
-1754 AAASAPVA
+1754 SAP
-1762 LAAPPP
+1762 PPP
-1768 AAAKPL
+1768 AAKPA
-1774 NGAASKPANGA
+1774 NGAAAKPANGA
-1785 QRPAESAPEEGSA
+1785 QRPAEGTPEEGA
-1798 PQTYDVKKA
+1798 GAQKYDVKKA

-1815 LSADEMSP
+1815 LTADEMSP

-1850 RAVLADPRVV
+1850 RTVLADPRVV

-1891 YIDCLNGFGAS
+1891 YVDCLNGFGAS

-1966 TVTGRTVIASFSGD
+1966 TVTGRTVIASFTGD

-2017 YGTPESLEIIRQ
+2017 YGTAESLEIIRQ
-2029 RADDL
+2029 RADEL

-2101 IGGGFPIGVIAGRRP
+2101 IGGGFPIGVIAGHRP

-2170 ESMNQKTAKLAA
+2170 EGMNQKTAKLAA
-2182 DLNAHFQAVGAPL
+2182 DLNAHFQAVGVPI
-2195 EIRNFSALWKV
+2195 EIRSFSALWKL
-2206 FFTQDLPYAELLF
+2206 FFTQDLPYGELLF

-2254 DAIAE
+2254 EAIAE
-2259 LQEAGFLPEA
+2259 MQEAGFLPEA